1 MKAES
6 VVQMAVR
13 QQLKAYGFE
22 SVAVPNGSVLAG
34 NPAARARQTNA
45 MKRDGMLP
53 GFADL
58 IVFGSGGRVAFVE
71 VKREGTYQTPSQK
84 ACQAWL
90 ESLGHLYTVMRS
102 SDDVQETLQK
112 WSWI

>member
-1 MKAES
+1 VKAES
-6 VVQMAVR
+6 VVQIEVR
-13 QQLKAYGFE
+13 QKLKAFGFE

-58 IVFGSGGRVAFVE
+58 VVLGSGGRVAFVE

-102 SDDVQETLQK
+102 SEDVKETLER
-112 WSWI
+112 WGWL